1 MRIYASVS
9 PKTSTPRKVVAYN
22 SNTPAKVLTTLAS
35 DYDDYVRYGVAKNP
49 NTPAE
54 LLTTLSTDSDE
65 DVRRAAYRKS

>member
-22 SNTPAKVLTTLAS
+22 SNTPAEVLTTLAS
-35 DYDDYVRYGVAKNP
+35 DYDDYVRRHVARNS
-49 NTPAE
+49 NTPAKV
-54 LLTTLSTDSDE
+54 LTTLSVDSHE

>member
-9 PKTSTPRKVVAYN
+9 PKTSIPRKVVAYN

-35 DYDDYVRYGVAKNP
+35 DYDDYVRRAAYRNS

-54 LLTTLSTDSDE
+54 VLTTLASDSNGY
-65 DVRRAAYRKS
+65 VRRASYRKS